1 MLRELVPA
9 SGTTFRLYS
18 AEELVSQARP
28 RSASA
33 MTDLFVP
40 LDRLLSCGG
49 DARLSIDPA
58 SRVNEYVSKIEWL
71 AAHINDLNLTE
82 LCHEA

>member
-1 MLRELVPA
+1 MLRELLPA

-18 AEELVSQARP
+18 GEPVSQARP
-28 RSASA
+28 RTISA

-40 LDRLLSCGG
+40 LDRLLSRGG
-49 DARLSIDPA
+49 DPRLSIDSA

-71 AAHINDLNLTE
+71 AAHMNDLHLTE